1 MTKNQLNCIAC
12 LILGMG
18 FMVISYLM
26 AMSVKTPL
34 WMSKCMTIIALG
46 HIVFAGIFRRDQK
59 YDENGK
65 PL

>member
-1 MTKNQLNCIAC
+1 MTKTQLNCIAC

-18 FMVISYLM
+18 FMIISYLM
-26 AMSVKTPL
+26 AMSEKTPL
-34 WMSKCMTIIALG
+34 WMSECMMVTALG
-46 HIVFAGIFRRDQK
+46 HIVFAGIFRHDQK